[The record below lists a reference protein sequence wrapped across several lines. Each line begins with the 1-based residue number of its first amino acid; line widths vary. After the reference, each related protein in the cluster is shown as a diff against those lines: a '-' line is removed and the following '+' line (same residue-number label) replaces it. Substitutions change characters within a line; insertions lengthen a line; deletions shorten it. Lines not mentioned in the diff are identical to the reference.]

1 MKMNVATMTSLAVL
15 GVSFPAFGHDAPKN
29 AGCPHCAA
37 AAKAKASAHAKAKC
51 QAQVRAGDVKSSF
64 SGKVVVIGP
73 DGKTH
78 EYSFGRDGK
87 KVEGKARPLKRG
99 GEGGGFKLERKVVPG
114 ERFQGHGGHG
124 HDLSKLL
131 EMALRHSGAHGAQPK
146 FRFEHR
152 GHQGPHGGEEKL
164 KGHHEFRHDFDLQGL
179 LEKGMNNPELQKL
192 AQQGLQKL
200 AEEGLQNGSLE
211 EMLKFAQG
219 AAGNGALDK
228 LAEEGLQNGSLEEL
242 LKFAQGAA
250 GNGAL
255 DKLAEEGLQNGS
267 LEELLKFAQ
276 GAAEDGTMDK
286 LLGEFLGGLE
296 GGQLVPAPE
305 VPAAPKAKKP
315 APRHEHRAAPKG
327 DQTELKKL
335 SQELKEQRALLE
347 SLMKKLEEN

>member
-29 AGCPHCAA
+29 TGCPHCAA
-37 AAKAKASAHAKAKC
+37 AAKASANAKTKC
-51 QAQVRAGDVKSSF
+51 QSQARAGDVKSSF
-64 SGKVVVIGP
+64 SGKAVVIGP
-73 DGKTH
+73 DGKTY

-87 KVEGKARPLKRG
+87 KVERKARQLKRG
-99 GEGGGFKLERKVVPG
+99 GKGGEFKFELKVVPG
-114 ERFQGHGGHG
+114 EGFQGHGG

-131 EMALRHSGAHGAQPK
+131 EMALRHSGAHGAHGAQPK
-146 FRFEHR
+146 FRFEHRDHQGPR

-200 AEEGLQNGSLE
+200 AEDGLQNGSLE
-211 EMLKFAQG
+211 ELLKLAQG
-219 AAGNGALDK
+219 AAGNGALDE

-242 LKFAQGAA
+242 LK
-250 GNGAL
+250 L
-255 DKLAEEGLQNGS
+255 
-267 LEELLKFAQ
+267 AQ

-305 VPAAPKAKKP
+305 LPAAPKAKKP

-327 DQTELKKL
+327 DQSELKKL
-335 SQELKEQRALLE
+335 RQELKEQRALLE
-347 SLMKKLEEN
+347 SLLKKLEEN